1 MSTQEGLALLDRLV
15 AMPEPTPLLVSTRP
29 LEPRLERWVR
39 QSVEADEAG
48 TGAGVGAGA
57 GAGESGGS
65 GDDTITR
72 LLAIYEQVL
81 GVSGIGPDDDFFA
94 LGGDSLLAAQT
105 LARLRTGLGITGGVQ
120 LQDVF
125 THPTPARLAAHLDGL
140 GDGGDP
146 DETPDPVDAELPAT
160 EEAALADA

>member
-48 TGAGVGAGA
+48 TGPGVGA

-125 THPTPARLAAHLDGL
+125 THPTVARLAAHLDGL
-140 GDGGDP
+140 GDASDA
-146 DETPDPVDAELPAT
+146 DEAPEPVDGELPAT